1 MQFDRLAI
9 YVDEDRT
16 VRRTRTGKEIGVL
29 RSTPKHHVD
38 PEQLAYQK
46 TMCRPGTPD
55 DTLIEL
61 GDTVIQLVDHQ
72 GEMVPII
79 WTADEDQ

>member
-1 MQFDRLAI
+1 M
-9 YVDEDRT
+9 
-16 VRRTRTGKEIGVL
+16 
-29 RSTPKHHVD
+29 HHVD

-46 TMCRPGTPD
+46 ALCRPSTPD
-55 DTLIEL
+55 DTLIEP
-61 GDTVIQLVDHQ
+61 GDTVIQLVEHE

>member
-1 MQFDRLAI
+1 VQFDRLAI

-16 VRRTRTGKEIGVL
+16 VRQTKTGKGIGVL
-29 RSTPKHHVD
+29 RSTPEHHVD

-46 TMCRPGTPD
+46 ALCRPSTPD
-55 DTLIEL
+55 ATLIEP
-61 GDTVIQLVDHQ
+61 GDTVIQLVEHE
-72 GEMVPII
+72 GAMVPII

>member
-1 MQFDRLAI
+1 VQFDRLAI
-9 YVDEDRT
+9 HVDEDRI
-16 VRRTRTGKEIGVL
+16 VRQTRTGKEIGVL
-29 RSTPKHHVD
+29 RSAPKHQVD

-46 TMCRPGTPD
+46 ALCRPSTPD
-55 DTLIEL
+55 DTLIEP
-61 GDTVIQLVDHQ
+61 GDTVIQLVEHE